1 VPAKIVGTK
10 FEHDE
15 VLRLARMLAVFDP
28 VRHGGEVMAF
38 SPVGV
43 ELPKNE
49 RGLAKRIGTLSKE
62 LSTSHL
68 VFNTSLEGTLADGL
82 D

>member
-1 VPAKIVGTK
+1 MVGSK

-15 VLRLARMLAVFDP
+15 EPMLARMLAVFDP

-38 SPVGV
+38 SPIGV
-43 ELPKNE
+43 ELPKNG
-49 RGLAKRIGTLSKE
+49 RGLAKRIAILSKE
-62 LSTSHL
+62 LTSEHL
-68 VFNTSLEGTLADGL
+68 AFNTSLEGTFADGF

>member
-1 VPAKIVGTK
+1 VPAKVMGIK

-15 VLRLARMLAVFDP
+15 VL
-28 VRHGGEVMAF
+28 
-38 SPVGV
+38 
-43 ELPKNE
+43 
-49 RGLAKRIGTLSKE
+49 KRIATLSKE